1 MTEEF
6 CDKLHLRKDNIAKLN
21 LINSIIEEY
30 TEDNLTLT
38 LRQLFYQLVTREIIP
53 NTGKEYKKLSPLLTK
68 GRMAGIVDWE
78 AIEDRLRVPYLPY
91 WVHDMADALK
101 DTARQHRLDRQKGQ
115 KNYLELWIE
124 KDALSGFLKP
134 ITSHYHIQLM
144 VNRGFSS
151 TTAMHDA
158 YERISEQESL
168 GQEAIILYLGDHD
181 PSGLYMIQ
189 DIKNRLNEFGVDP
202 EIKAIGLTMEQV
214 KKYNPPPNT
223 AKEKDPR
230 AKKYIHE
237 FGHVSWEVDALNP
250 KILNALVK
258 KNIESRID
266 MELFEKQLAQEE
278 QDKERLRKIA
288 DEFDQDQESQDK
300 DQDEV

>member
-30 TEDNLTLT
+30 TNENLVLT

-78 AIEDRLRVPYLPY
+78 AIEDRTRVPYLPY
-91 WVHDMADALK
+91 WLRDIADALD
-101 DTARQHRLDRQKGQ
+101 DTAKQYRLDRQKGQ

-124 KDALSGFLKP
+124 KDALSGVLKS
-134 ITSHYHIQLM
+134 ITSYYHINLM

-158 YERISEQESL
+158 YERISEQENL
-168 GQEAIILYLGDHD
+168 GKEAIILYLGDHD
-181 PSGLYMIQ
+181 PSGLFMVQ

-230 AKKYIHE
+230 AKEYIRE

-250 KILNALVK
+250 KILNVLVK
-258 KNIESRID
+258 KNIEARMD
-266 MELFEKQLAQEE
+266 TELFKQQLTQEE
-278 QDKERLRKIA
+278 QDKEKLREIA
-288 DEFDQDQESQDK
+288 DEFGQDQN
-300 DQDEV
+300 QDEV